1 MQTNITSWLPWALI
15 ALLAIQVFTD
25 RRAEVNTKSLTRQ
38 LTRQV
43 DSLHLVTEQLIRLR
57 QDYESATHHLQHTRA
72 QAASVQATIHQLA
85 TEQIHTLTLLQQELQ
100 RLLATYDTLVAPSYS
115 STDSLLFQ
123 P

>member
-1 MQTNITSWLPWALI
+1 MKTHITTWLPWAII
-15 ALLAIQVFTD
+15 ALLAIQVFSD
-25 RRAEVNTKSLTRQ
+25 RRAEVHTRQ
-38 LTRQV
+38 LTNQL
-43 DSLHLVTEQLIRLR
+43 DSLHLVTEQLIRLQ
-57 QDYESATHHLQHTRA
+57 QDYEAATLHLQDTRA

-85 TEQIHTLTLLQQELQ
+85 TEQIHTLTLLQNELQ